1 MWLVLTLVSMF
12 AWGCADLFY
21 KVGMSD
27 NDPDNWLKIAVVLGL
42 MSGLLMPL
50 LKPFSESGSSL
61 PELMRNNM
69 LFMIV
74 PVAYAASMTFSNI
87 GLKYLELSI
96 FSPVMHSSGALPVV
110 FLILY
115 YVATGRASSLQEE
128 VSLIDVTASVL
139 IIGGVII
146 LAVIEQKLSG
156 QTLHKGA
163 KYLLYPL
170 MFCVVDTI
178 ETVVCAIILEDGGVG
193 EIDLAI
199 LYGAVF
205 LAAGSICWG
214 YIFMKTG
221 KIYNPFTRHEI
232 PKWLAAVCEDI
243 AYVAYVFAIARK
255 PLFVAPIIASFCIVS
270 VILSRIFLHERIG
283 TARGR
288 CVLAVIIGIVMIG
301 ISEGLSYV

>member
-1 MWLVLTLVSMF
+1 MWFVLTLVSMF

-42 MSGLLMPL
+42 MSGLFMPL

-69 LFMIV
+69 LLMIV

-96 FSPVMHSSGALPVV
+96 FSPVMNASGALPVV

-115 YVATGRASSLQEE
+115 YIATGRASSLQEE

-163 KYLLYPL
+163 K
-170 MFCVVDTI
+170 
-178 ETVVCAIILEDGGVG
+178 
-193 EIDLAI
+193 
-199 LYGAVF
+199 
-205 LAAGSICWG
+205 
-214 YIFMKTG
+214 
-221 KIYNPFTRHEI
+221 
-232 PKWLAAVCEDI
+232 
-243 AYVAYVFAIARK
+243 
-255 PLFVAPIIASFCIVS
+255 
-270 VILSRIFLHERIG
+270 
-283 TARGR
+283 
-288 CVLAVIIGIVMIG
+288 
-301 ISEGLSYV
+301 